1 MHNLW
6 MIKRFLH
13 LHKFFEITGGKKKKK
28 KIIGSLQK
36 FQQSNIFQKIPSP
49 STFCHANW
57 LFKWQCNGILRFFL
71 LFVNIQVRT
80 YTSSILYLLFTKRP
94 SKSIA
99 QKKYNWMEWSNSE
112 NAQRTASLAK
122 SPVKLLSLML
132 SSFKW
137 SLGPE
142 VGSLKKLPHI
152 FYFSFTFL

>member
-13 LHKFFEITGGKKKKK
+13 LHKFFEITGGKKKRLLAASRNSSKATFSRK
-28 KIIGSLQK
+28 
-36 FQQSNIFQKIPSP
+36 SP
-49 STFCHANW
+49 SLILFCHANW

-80 YTSSILYLLFTKRP
+80 HLHSILYLLFTKRP